1 MDKNQTSNN
10 KYNIFEHD
18 TLNMNL
24 SKMLEAAST
33 SKERGLKPYWT
44 ESCQEMSKRLL
55 LHTETGC
62 AGSDLIFSQPLQT
75 SLTQGSWFLTEV
87 HSHLKKSLSKTYFPS
102 SMFSPVGFMDSE
114 NTVIRSKKI
123 RIYPKPESKQR
134 LNKYLGL
141 SRYWYNQAI
150 AYLQKD
156 GTKAYLPEVRKI
168 QKEDHPEWA
177 FDCPQ
182 RVREHSFADACKA
195 VKNAK
200 RKCKTEGFQ
209 EVSFRSKKEAV
220 QRFGFD
226 KAALQQDFIFKQSD
240 YKALFKATEAIS
252 PELEGARIVRE
263 DYRWFAIVPQN
274 RVVKLPENQRGFIV
288 AIDPGVKTFAT
299 FYSATTHGKIGQADF
314 KKITRL
320 CIHMDKLISRMSKAK
335 SKAKQNINRALQR
348 MRWRIFDL
356 IDDLH
361 KKTAHFLVT
370 HFDYILLPSFQTASM
385 SQKLHSKVA
394 RSMLTFAHYRFKQF
408 LNAKAEE
415 YSAKVIEVQ
424 EAFTSMTC
432 SYCGKIAPV
441 GNKSV
446 KKCSC
451 GCVVDRDYNGA
462 RGIFLSSCFGG
473 YAPA

>member
-1 MDKNQTSNN
+1 
-10 KYNIFEHD
+10 
-18 TLNMNL
+18 
-24 SKMLEAAST
+24 
-33 SKERGLKPYWT
+33 
-44 ESCQEMSKRLL
+44 
-55 LHTETGC
+55 
-62 AGSDLIFSQPLQT
+62 
-75 SLTQGSWFLTEV
+75 
-87 HSHLKKSLSKTYFPS
+87 
-102 SMFSPVGFMDSE
+102 MDSE
-114 NTVIRSKKI
+114 NTVVRSKKI
-123 RIYPKPESKQR
+123 RIYPKSESKQR

-156 GTKAYLPEVRKI
+156 GTKAYLPEVRRI

-182 RVREHSFADACKA
+182 RIREHAIADACKS

-200 RKCKTEGFQ
+200 QKFKTSGFQ
-209 EVSFRSKKEAV
+209 SVSFRAKKDPV
-220 QRFGFD
+220 HRFGFD
-226 KAALQQDFIFKQSD
+226 KTYLNQHFLFKQAN
-240 YKALFKATEAIS
+240 YKALFKASELINPEA
-252 PELEGARIVRE
+252 EGTRIVRE
-263 DYRWFAIVPQN
+263 DYRWFVIVPQN
-274 RVVKLPENQRGFIV
+274 RVVKLPENQREFIV

-320 CIHMDKLISRMSKAK
+320 CTHMDKLIARMSKAK
-335 SKAKQNINRALQR
+335 SKAKQNIKRALQR

-356 IDDLH
+356 IEDLH

-370 HFDYILLPSFQTASM
+370 HFDYILLPSFQTVSM

-394 RSMLTFAHYRFKQF
+394 RSMLTFAHYRFNQF

-424 EAFTSMTC
+424 EAYTSMTC